1 LDKKTGIL
9 LLNLGTPAA
18 PDIIAVGKYLREFLS
33 DPRVIELPAFLRW
46 CLVNLCIVPFRT
58 KRVAHAYAAIWQ
70 VDGSPLLINTQKIQS
85 ELQKVVAANCTVV
98 FGMRYGQPNI
108 AQALQTLQQQN
119 IDHII
124 VMPLFPQY
132 SAAVTG
138 SALAEVLR
146 VLSLNKN
153 IPACTLWDDFFD
165 HPAYIKAM
173 VKSIQPYLH
182 AKYDYVL
189 FSYHGLPKKQAVVGK
204 HCYRSKCL
212 QTATLIAQELA
223 LSPRQWGISFQSRLG
238 KLEWLKP
245 YTDDML
251 VTLRQQDIDNLLVVC
266 PSFIVDCLET
276 LEEIGIRAAGQW
288 RSLGGASLQLIPC
301 LNAQPYW
308 IAALQE
314 ILAV

>member
-1 LDKKTGIL
+1 M
-9 LLNLGTPAA
+9 LNLGTPAA
-18 PDIIAVGKYLREFLS
+18 PSIMAVSKYLREFLS
-33 DPRVIELPAFLRW
+33 DPLVIELPAFLRW
-46 CLVNLCIVPFRT
+46 CLVNLCIVPFRA

-119 IDHII
+119 VDHII

-146 VLSLNKN
+146 VLGRNKD
-153 IPACTLWDDFFD
+153 IPACTLLDDFFD
-165 HPAYIKAM
+165 HPAYINAM
-173 VKSIQPYLH
+173 VKTIQPYLYSKH
-182 AKYDYVL
+182 DYVL
-189 FSYHGLPKKQAVVGK
+189 FSYHGLPKKQAIAGK
-204 HCYRSKCL
+204 HCYRGKCL

-251 VTLRQQDIDNLLVVC
+251 VTLRQQGVDNLLVVC

-276 LEEIGIRAAGQW
+276 LEEIGIRAAAQW
-288 RSLGGASLQLIPC
+288 RSLGGISLQLIPC
-301 LNAQPYW
+301 LNAQPHW